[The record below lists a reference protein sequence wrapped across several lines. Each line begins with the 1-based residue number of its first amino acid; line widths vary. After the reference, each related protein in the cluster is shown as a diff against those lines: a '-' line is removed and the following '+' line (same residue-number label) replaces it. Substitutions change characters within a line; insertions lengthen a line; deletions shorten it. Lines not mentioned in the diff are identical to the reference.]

1 MKAFIKP
8 FGSISVTLER
18 WVCINKTKTKSYQE
32 RKKEGREGG
41 REGREKE
48 RARERKKTQYM
59 SRFQILKSVSLDSNL
74 LSVAPSSQYEAQD
87 CLKMTLRISWLLRH

>member
-1 MKAFIKP
+1 MKAFIKQ

-32 RKKEGREGG
+32 GKKEEREG
-41 REGREKE
+41 EREKK

-74 LSVAPSSQYEAQD
+74 LSVAPSLQYEAQD